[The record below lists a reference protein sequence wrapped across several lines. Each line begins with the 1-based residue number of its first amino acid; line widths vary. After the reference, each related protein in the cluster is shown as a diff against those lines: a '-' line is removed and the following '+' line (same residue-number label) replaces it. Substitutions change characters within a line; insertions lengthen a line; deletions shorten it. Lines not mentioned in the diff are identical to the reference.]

1 MKKRGRKMAK
11 IHKMMFSML
20 LIGLVALSI
29 LTYAPIYADNQEYE
43 FKIPFGS
50 AAEIKIGE
58 KTAYN
63 AIYVMLKTFKESVE
77 KATKGR
83 MKVKIFLNG
92 RLGDNKSCMEQM
104 LSGTLE
110 SATPAD
116 GDLASFYRDIQIFSI
131 PYCFRDNDHFYAIRD
146 GKFGKKLFN
155 DMAQKTG
162 IRPLSIIS
170 RGFRS
175 FSNNKRLVKTADD
188 MKGIKIR
195 TMDIPVHQAMVKALG
210 AIPIPVSFLELYTAL
225 QTGVV
230 DGQEAAA
237 QTMLAGSLQEVQK
250 YYTVDNHL
258 ISIGTFVTTES
269 YLKSLPKDI
278 RKAVINAGR
287 KANKAAQA
295 ASDHN
300 NILALEYIKKSC
312 TVYTPTS
319 KEWDTFRKRS
329 QAPCVK
335 WLKKN
340 VNHPQW
346 IDELLKLTNK

>member
-1 MKKRGRKMAK
+1 MTK
-11 IHKMMFSML
+11 ICKMMFSML
-20 LIGLVALSI
+20 FIGLVALSI
-29 LTYAPIYADNQEYE
+29 FAYAPIYAKNQQYV
-43 FKIPFGS
+43 FKIPFTN

-58 KTAYN
+58 KTVYN
-63 AIYVMLKTFKESVE
+63 ANYVIMKTFKDSVE

-83 MKVKIFLNG
+83 MKVEIFLNG

-110 SATPAD
+110 SVTTSE
-116 GDLASFYRDIQIFSI
+116 GEIASFYKDIQILSI
-131 PYCFRDNDHFYAIRD
+131 PYCFKDIAHFHSICD

-155 DMAQKTG
+155 DIAQKTD
-162 IRPLSIIS
+162 IRLLSIIGK
-170 RGFRS
+170 GFRS

-195 TMDIPVHQAMVKALG
+195 TMDTPIHQEMVKALG
-210 AIPIPVSFLELYTAL
+210 ATPVPVAWMELYTAL
-225 QTGVV
+225 QTGVA
-230 DGQEAAA
+230 DGQEAPA
-237 QTMLAGSLQEVQK
+237 QTMLAGSIQEVQK
-250 YYTVDNHL
+250 YYTIDNHL
-258 ISIGTFVTTES
+258 MGTGMLVTTES

-287 KANKAAQA
+287 EANKAARA
-295 ASDHN
+295 AVEQNES
-300 NILALEYIKKSC
+300 LAMEYIKKFC
-312 TVYTPTS
+312 TIYTPTS
-319 KEWDTFRKRS
+319 KERDTFRKRS

-346 IDELLKLTNK
+346 IDQLLKLTNK